1 MASTKDRLEAMER
14 TVNNKWTLMAKEG
27 RKAAKLEK
35 KLKLLIG
42 GYQSRGNALV
52 KQLNELHDSLEQ
64 SSVELNTFTNLRDQE
79 LQAIPKRVETRKEE
93 VTRLLERE
101 NSLQLRYSNL
111 TLERD
116 TMLSKLSEQP

>member
-1 MASTKDRLEAMER
+1 MSYDMKLFDYSLLCKSRL
-14 TVNNKWTLMAKEG
+14 
-27 RKAAKLEK
+27 
-35 KLKLLIG
+35 
-42 GYQSRGNALV
+42 NA
-52 KQLNELHDSLEQ
+52 
-64 SSVELNTFTNLRDQE
+64 SVELNTFTNLRDQE